1 MDKELLEKELA
12 PFLDPSTKEDVK
24 TVAVENVKGLTG
36 TVEGKTFLCES
47 EKLLSG
53 IVSLTNDKR
62 TDIKE
67 MVLKAL
73 INIAAD
79 ENSSWTIL
87 NLKNYEKKVCDW
99 LEEGLNPKCKYAD
112 LTCKLVSNLTRYE
125 KCADYVG
132 KLVLKEKSTIGIDKI
147 VLALCNIM
155 HNDNADLHY
164 LGAILSNLS
173 QSREVRKHIMD
184 KEQCI
189 IQRLLPFT
197 EFRQSEIRRAG
208 IVGTLKNCCFDTEY
222 HDWLLGDQVDILP
235 RLLLPL
241 AGPDEFDDDDMERL
255 PDDLQYLPEDKER
268 EPIAPIRKMLCEALL
283 QLCATRAGKKYIKDK
298 NTYVIMREYFK
309 WEREMDPVNEIA
321 AMNVID
327 MMIGDEPTEEFGE
340 NLKDVDIPEDVL
352 KRFHEDDRKER
363 EFAEKERQEKL
374 AEMKELKT
382 KGNS

>member
-235 RLLLPL
+235 RT
-241 AGPDEFDDDDMERL
+241 F
-255 PDDLQYLPEDKER
+255 QK
-268 EPIAPIRKMLCEALL
+268 IKS
-283 QLCATRAGKKYIKDK
+283 LCATRAGKKYIKDK